1 MFRMYGRTVQVL
13 HYQVNYTQNEREETV
28 YAATEQEAQETARL
42 LGGTVTALETED
54 DAWMDGIEVKDVS
67 DTYAEAMR
75 IYQTHLNGL
84 QYAKNIKIK
93 QLSEACNATINAGAE
108 IQLAEDVVES
118 FSYTLADQANVSEM
132 FTAVMAGATE
142 YPYHQNGGDCK
153 MYSAQD
159 IIKIYSTLSGMK
171 TGQITYQNQLKQ
183 YVKAMTNIE
192 DVYEV
197 SYGQELT
204 GEYLEKYNT
213 LIAQAQEQMQ
223 TVLSKM
229 MG

>member
-1 MFRMYGRTVQVL
+1 MYHVKKQDNTESFVNQV
-13 HYQVNYTQNEREETV
+13 HYIKVSPTSGCYI
-28 YAATEQEAQETARL
+28 AATEEEAQGAVINSVPYSINKSNPIE
-42 LGGTVTALETED
+42 
-54 DAWMDGIEVKDVS
+54 GIEAITLTKQEDWTEEMTASYNEMVLNQAKTYKLLELS
-67 DTYAEAMR
+67 DGST
-75 IYQTHLNGL
+75 
-84 QYAKNIKIK
+84 
-93 QLSEACNATINAGAE
+93 
-108 IQLAEDVVES
+108 ES
-118 FSYTLADQANVSEM
+118 FTYTLADQANVSEM

-159 IIKIYSTLSGMK
+159 IVKIYSALSGMK

-183 YVKAMTNIE
+183 YVKAMTDME

>member
-1 MFRMYGRTVQVL
+1 MYHVKKQDGKEEFVNQV
-13 HYQVNYTQNEREETV
+13 HYIKVSPTSGCYIEAIED
-28 YAATEQEAQETARL
+28 EAQGVVINGAPYSINTANPI
-42 LGGTVTALETED
+42 E
-54 DAWMDGIEVKDVS
+54 GIEAITLTKQEDWTEEMMASYNEMVLNQAK
-67 DTYAEAMR
+67 TYKLLE
-75 IYQTHLNGL
+75 
-84 QYAKNIKIK
+84 
-93 QLSEACNATINAGAE
+93 LSEACNAAIENGAE
-108 IQLAEDVVES
+108 VELSDGAKES
-118 FSYTLADQANVSEM
+118 FTYTLADQANVSEM
-132 FTAVMAGATE
+132 FTAVMSGATE

-183 YVKAMTNIE
+183 YVKTMTNVD

>member
-1 MFRMYGRTVQVL
+1 MYHVKKQDNTESFVNQV
-13 HYQVNYTQNEREETV
+13 HYIKVSPTSGCYI
-28 YAATEQEAQETARL
+28 AATEEEAQGAVINGVPYSINKSNPIE
-42 LGGTVTALETED
+42 
-54 DAWMDGIEVKDVS
+54 GIEAITLTKQEDWTEEMTASYDEMVLNQAK
-67 DTYAEAMR
+67 TYKLLE
-75 IYQTHLNGL
+75 
-84 QYAKNIKIK
+84 
-93 QLSEACNATINAGAE
+93 LSEACNTAIENGT
-108 IQLAEDVVES
+108 DVELSDGSTES
-118 FSYTLADQANVSEM
+118 FTYTLADQANVSEM

-159 IIKIYSTLSGMK
+159 IVKIYSTLSGMK

>member
-1 MFRMYGRTVQVL
+1 MYHVKKQDGKEEFVNQV
-13 HYQVNYTQNEREETV
+13 HYIKVSPTSGCYIE
-28 YAATEQEAQETARL
+28 ATEDEAQGAVINGTPYSINTANPI
-42 LGGTVTALETED
+42 E
-54 DAWMDGIEVKDVS
+54 GIEAITLTKQEDWTEEMMAS
-67 DTYAEAMR
+67 YNEMILNQAKTYKLLE
-75 IYQTHLNGL
+75 
-84 QYAKNIKIK
+84 
-93 QLSEACNATINAGAE
+93 LSEACNAAIENGAKVE
-108 IQLAEDVVES
+108 LSDGAKES
-118 FSYTLADQANVSEM
+118 FTYTLADQANVSEM

-183 YVKAMTNIE
+183 YVKAMTNVD